1 MEEVQSVEMLHEELE
16 KRDKNEKE
24 KKSRE
29 NGNQNLYEELMVDI
43 KQKKKNQGKSA
54 VNRNWIN
61 EKIYWKTGKKNI
73 ETDKKAKKK
82 KQQQSTVSP
91 TTKWRYLEDL
101 KARAQ
106 KALWFL
112 RAYGLKLN
120 SCEVEVRVQLIILI

>member
-1 MEEVQSVEMLHEELE
+1 MKKYIEKLE
-16 KRDKNEKE
+16 KKHWDR
-24 KKSRE
+24 
-29 NGNQNLYEELMVDI
+29 
-43 KQKKKNQGKSA
+43 QKG
-54 VNRNWIN
+54 
-61 EKIYWKTGKKNI
+61 
-73 ETDKKAKKK
+73 KKK